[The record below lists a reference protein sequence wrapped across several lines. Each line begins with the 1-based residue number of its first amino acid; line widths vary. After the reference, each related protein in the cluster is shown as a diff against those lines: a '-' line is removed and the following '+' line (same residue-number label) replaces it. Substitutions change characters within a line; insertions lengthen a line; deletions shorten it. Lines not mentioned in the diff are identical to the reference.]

1 MATSDCWVGSA
12 LLRPTFWRSQT
23 SRGEKRPRH
32 TICHRLSQSIL
43 GRARL
48 QPCRKGPVKTRTS
61 APERRTAYSLSPF
74 MRRVLIGRASRFLH
88 RRLGSA
94 FSGTEVFGQV
104 VQKSIAVGVGDNGAE
119 AFHFV
124 EFGGPL
130 LASQMLL
137 GDSAG
142 NVTLCAGSLD
152 LGLRG
157 PGRKRLARRAGR
169 LRARQNDGC
178 EQKNCG
184 KKSLEQAGYSHT
196 HGC

>member
-23 SRGEKRPRH
+23 SRGQKCPRR
-32 TICHRLSQSIL
+32 TICHRLSQSIS

-48 QPCRKGPVKTRTS
+48 QPCRKRPVKTRAS
-61 APERRTAYSLSPF
+61 APEGSTAYSLSPF
-74 MRRVLIGRASRFLH
+74 MRRVLVGCASRFLH

-142 NVTLCAGSLD
+142 NVTLCTGSLD
-152 LGLRG
+152 LGLCG
-157 PGRKRLARRAGR
+157 PGRKRLARSAGR
-169 LRARQNDGC
+169 LCARQNDGC
-178 EQKNCG
+178 E
-184 KKSLEQAGYSHT
+184 
-196 HGC
+196 